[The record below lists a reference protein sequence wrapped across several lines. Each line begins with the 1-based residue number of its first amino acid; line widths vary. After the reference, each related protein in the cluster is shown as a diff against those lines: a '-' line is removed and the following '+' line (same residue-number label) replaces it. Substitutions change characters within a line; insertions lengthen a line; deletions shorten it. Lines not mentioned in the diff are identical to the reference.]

1 MANVLFIGDIHG
13 GHKNICNF
21 RPQFSSEKEHLEFIK
36 HNYHTKVTK
45 RDKVFFM
52 GDIAFSFEALQEIS
66 TWAGHQKILICG
78 NHDLDRIGMKTVSQY
93 YDEVYSL
100 LKYKEFWLSNCPIHP
115 DELRGKFNIHGHCV
129 DLNTEILTSNGWKFR
144 SELTKEDLIYSY
156 DSKEN
161 IDKINKLLTA
171 SLNNSLKD
179 LSEKNLE
186 LENEV
191 KLLKSKLFLAMDLL

>member
-1 MANVLFIGDIHG
+1 M
-13 GHKNICNF
+13 
-21 RPQFSSEKEHLEFIK
+21 IK
-36 HNYHTKVTK
+36 Y
-45 RDKVFFM
+45 FLW

-191 KLLKSKLFLAMDLL
+191 KLLKSKLFLAMDLLQC